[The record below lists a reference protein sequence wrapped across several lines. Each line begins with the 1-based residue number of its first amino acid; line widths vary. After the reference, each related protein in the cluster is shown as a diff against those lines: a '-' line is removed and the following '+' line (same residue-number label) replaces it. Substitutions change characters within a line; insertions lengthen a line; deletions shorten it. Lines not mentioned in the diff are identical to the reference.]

1 MVKLELNWATVNK
14 TEEDE
19 KKKQIPLHARIIS
32 IKPPKIACTNSP
44 SNQPLTIHNGLIT
57 AREAVTSHIQKKER
71 NNECF
76 FLRFFKEPKQYF
88 FLVIVYTMSKQSQ
101 VK

>member
-19 KKKQIPLHARIIS
+19 KKNKQIPLHARIIS

-57 AREAVTSHIQKKER
+57 AREAATSHIHKKRETMNVFSFVFLKSR
-71 NNECF
+71 NNIF
-76 FLRFFKEPKQYF
+76 FWSL
-88 FLVIVYTMSKQSQ
+88 YTR
-101 VK
+101 